1 LEDCAM
7 KSINWR
13 AIVGV
18 MLILFGSLALLQA
31 LDFVHLQGNLASW
44 IFAAIFILGG
54 LIFLYVLMQAPKTN
68 WWAAIPGCT
77 LAGLGLMLALI
88 NIPNFIEQIGA
99 GIFLASIGLSF
110 IIILLIQRTFW
121 WAIIPGGIMI
131 SVALLVGL
139 SFIDSFNSP
148 WLMFFGFAATFA
160 AIALYTRQPGEKFHW
175 AWIPALVFIIL
186 GGLMGLEKF
195 ELLKFI
201 LPAALLLVGG
211 YFILRSLKAG

>member
-1 LEDCAM
+1 M

-77 LAGLGLMLALI
+77 LA
-88 NIPNFIEQIGA
+88 
-99 GIFLASIGLSF
+99 
-110 IIILLIQRTFW
+110 
-121 WAIIPGGIMI
+121 
-131 SVALLVGL
+131 
-139 SFIDSFNSP
+139 
-148 WLMFFGFAATFA
+148 
-160 AIALYTRQPGEKFHW
+160 
-175 AWIPALVFIIL
+175 
-186 GGLMGLEKF
+186 
-195 ELLKFI
+195 
-201 LPAALLLVGG
+201 
-211 YFILRSLKAG
+211 